1 MVWKIQRGGPWGGN
15 GGGSGQ
21 GSWGG
26 GSGPKGGSQPPD
38 IEEIL
43 RRSQEKFK
51 KFFHFDIKKNLSGES
66 VLIFFWMNLT
76 YCSLV

>member
-26 GSGPKGGSQPPD
+26 GGGPKGGSQPPD
-38 IEEIL
+38 IEDIL

-51 KFFHFDIKKNLSGES
+51 KFWPFGL
-66 VLIFFWMNLT
+66 
-76 YCSLV
+76 

>member
-21 GSWGG
+21 GHWGG

-43 RRSQEKFK
+43 RRSQDKFK
-51 KFFHFDIKKNLSGES
+51 KFLVKTGFGHVRIMS
-66 VLIFFWMNLT
+66 LT
-76 YCSLV
+76 GGIAFIHSAWRL